1 VLTALVGSD
10 SVVNQDDEDE
20 GRRKRIS
27 GTKQTFGRDL
37 KAAIPSL
44 RTTRPRDGDDRYR
57 VYEGI
62 ALKEAGER

>member
-1 VLTALVGSD
+1 MPVELIFQTWRTWCDTVG
-10 SVVNQDDEDE
+10 
-20 GRRKRIS
+20 RKES

-37 KAAIPSL
+37 KTVIPSL

-62 ALKEAGER
+62 GLKETSEQ